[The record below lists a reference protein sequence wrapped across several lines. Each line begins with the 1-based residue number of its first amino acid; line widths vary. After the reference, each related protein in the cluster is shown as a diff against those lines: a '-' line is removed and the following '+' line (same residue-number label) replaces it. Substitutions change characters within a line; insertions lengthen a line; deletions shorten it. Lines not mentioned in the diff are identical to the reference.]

1 MERKVFEDNLYAL
14 EERFKAW
21 DKDMRSLLIEA
32 LGDRK
37 ELYLTALGEQNN
49 LPEVTVYESW
59 ADASENVEIERIIQD
74 ESGVFYF
81 EDYDRNIW
89 NEEVLIGGQGIYP
102 LLAAVRDELKARE
115 GIKI

>member
-21 DKDMRSLLIEA
+21 DKDMRSLLADA
-32 LGDRK
+32 LGDK
-37 ELYLTALGEQNN
+37 EITLVALDAQDN
-49 LPEVTVYESW
+49 LPVVTVCDTWNDTTS
-59 ADASENVEIERIIQD
+59 NVEIKKVLLG
-74 ESGVFYF
+74 ESGTVMF
-81 EDYDRNIW
+81 EDVD
-89 NEEVLIGGQGIYP
+89 GGIRSEDSISTSQGIYP